1 MNNVLLSIQ
10 NHNLHINASTV
21 KVREK
26 SSSKESLLR
35 NPLLIVYKHPQCLKT
50 FSSTLCINLKM
61 SGVLDARYKHRN
73 GTIFDFKMTIHYV
86 VDDRTVMRLISD
98 WISRHQYPECSKNK
112 KFQWFHELVDGFIKA
127 RAAYIYRTHELFPL
141 LDYESQSSLV
151 NMLIWYKNRW
161 NNKVTHFGPFGKV
174 KKENWQD
181 KFNEWERKWTQIKKK
196 LGLELDQFGMLKNTS
211 ANNEKVLLQ
220 SFERAYRKL
229 LEELF
234 GIIRDLEKK
243 LAECIR

>member
-1 MNNVLLSIQ
+1 M
-10 NHNLHINASTV
+10 
-21 KVREK
+21 
-26 SSSKESLLR
+26 
-35 NPLLIVYKHPQCLKT
+35 
-50 FSSTLCINLKM
+50 
-61 SGVLDARYKHRN
+61 
-73 GTIFDFKMTIHYV
+73 
-86 VDDRTVMRLISD
+86 
-98 WISRHQYPECSKNK
+98 
-112 KFQWFHELVDGFIKA
+112 
-127 RAAYIYRTHELFPL
+127 
-141 LDYESQSSLV
+141 
-151 NMLIWYKNRW
+151 
-161 NNKVTHFGPFGKV
+161 